1 MAPLNFPFSPFEGI
15 STLNVCS
22 QQHNKAIV
30 TNQARRLVT
39 VQRVAIALSGYP
51 FASMPFDDDDIPTA
65 APEARAAEV
74 VPGEAPPTA
83 DEALEEEAQDFR
95 LFASLLKK
103 KAVSAQ
109 TIRKGEK
116 DFESHGTKLQE
127 NALEQSRRAMEDV
140 LGYTRVY
147 TSGNWVRA
155 WYFPDH
161 FVGVPEEEEEEVH
174 GAGGVDDDEK
184 EKKRAVNARERV
196 VVVDGDLGVV
206 SKTHGRVV
214 TGQGKDAVAKD
225 KTWLLPEEALFLI
238 ERGSLDLW
246 WPVRGLDAIFPPG
259 TGEKTEPTADDEY
272 GAGFPL
278 SLQAAYSLLIGN
290 DGERGKITLQ
300 KFQVYSNLKR
310 LGYKVLRAP
319 APSLHA
325 TTGPTAQPA
334 SVWQWLF
341 SLIPASSSQHQP
353 YGPLVC
359 PGLYRSYKPVYEQ
372 LSLVPRHQP
381 SPRPSSR
388 WPTKDPFQIHFHVW
402 KSSTVFSKTRPPP
415 PDFYLSVVDAQDSAV
430 PTLEELAALLDSSP
444 FAPPNDAWKGPGR
457 LYARLKNGYRNVI
470 LAVVDHGVVNYL
482 RLAEAAFG
490 EEELFPRFD
499 WKQSSRGGKKG
510 GGRGGG
516 RGRGGRGR
524 GRGNGR

>member
-1 MAPLNFPFSPFEGI
+1 MS
-15 STLNVCS
+15 
-22 QQHNKAIV
+22 
-30 TNQARRLVT
+30 
-39 VQRVAIALSGYP
+39 
-51 FASMPFDDDDIPTA
+51 FDDDDAPTA
-65 APEARAAEV
+65 SPAASAV
-74 VPGEAPPTA
+74 VAASEEAPPTA
-83 DEALEEEAQDFR
+83 DEALEEETQDFR

-116 DFESHGTKLQE
+116 DFESHGTKQQE
-127 NALEQSRRAMEDV
+127 NALEQSRKAMEEV

-147 TSGNWVRA
+147 TSGNWLRA

-161 FVGVPEEEEEEVH
+161 FVGMPEDEEEED
-174 GAGGVDDDEK
+174 AGRVGGDDK
-184 EKKRAVNARERV
+184 ERRRAINARERV
-196 VVVDGDLGVV
+196 IVVDGDLGLV

-214 TGQGKDAVAKD
+214 TGQPKDAVAKD

-246 WPVRGLDAIFPPG
+246 WPVRGLDVIFPSSPKDNIG
-259 TGEKTEPTADDEY
+259 TPDEDDYEL
-272 GAGFPL
+272 GLPL
-278 SLQAAYSLLIGN
+278 SLQAAYSLLIGTE
-290 DGERGKITLQ
+290 GERGKITLQ

-319 APSLHA
+319 ATSSEVPPGH
-325 TTGPTAQPA
+325 TERPT
-334 SVWQWLF
+334 SVLQWLF
-341 SLIPASSSQHQP
+341 SLIPRSSQHKRP
-353 YGPLVC
+353 YGPLVQ
-359 PGLYRSYKPVYEQ
+359 PGLYRAYGPIYQQ
-372 LSLVPRHQP
+372 LDLLPRHKP
-381 SPRPSSR
+381 SPHPTSP
-388 WPTKDPFQIHFHVW
+388 WPAQDPFQIHFHVW
-402 KSSTVFSKTRPPP
+402 KSSTTFSKTRPPP
-415 PDFYLSVVDAQDSAV
+415 PDFYLSVVDAQESAV
-430 PTLEELAALLDSSP
+430 PTVEEMGALLDSSP
-444 FAPPNDAWKGPGR
+444 YSPPKDEWKGPGR

-499 WKQSSRGGKKG
+499 WKQGPRGGKKG

-516 RGRGGRGR
+516 RGRGRRGR

>member
-1 MAPLNFPFSPFEGI
+1 
-15 STLNVCS
+15 
-22 QQHNKAIV
+22 
-30 TNQARRLVT
+30 
-39 VQRVAIALSGYP
+39 
-51 FASMPFDDDDIPTA
+51 MPFDDDDVPTA
-65 APEARAAEV
+65 APAAGAAEV
-74 VPGEAPPTA
+74 VPGEALPTA

-161 FVGVPEEEEEEVH
+161 FVGEPEGEEEE
-174 GAGGVDDDEK
+174 GIDGGER
-184 EKKRAVNARERV
+184 ERKRAVNARERV

-214 TGQGKDAVAKD
+214 TGQAKDAVAKD

-246 WPVRGLDAIFPPG
+246 WPVRGLDVIFPQA

-272 GAGFPL
+272 DLGFPL

-290 DGERGKITLQ
+290 DGERGKVTLQ
-300 KFQVYSNLKR
+300 KFQAYSNLKR

-319 APSLHA
+319 APSSSA
-325 TTGPTAQPA
+325 PTAPTAQPA

-341 SLIPASSSQHQP
+341 SLIPASRAQPPP
-353 YGPLVC
+353 YGPLVR
-359 PGLYRSYKPVYEQ
+359 PGLYRAYKPIYEQ
-372 LSLVPRHQP
+372 LCLVPRHQP
-381 SPRPSSR
+381 SPLPSSPR
-388 WPTKDPFQIHFHVW
+388 PTQDPFQIHFHVW
-402 KSSTVFSKTRPPP
+402 KSGTVFSKTRPPP
-415 PDFYLSVVDAQDSAV
+415 PDFYLSIVDAQDSAV
-430 PTLEELAALLDSSP
+430 PTLEEMAALLDSSP
-444 FAPPNDAWKGPGR
+444 FSPPKDEWKGPGR

-490 EEELFPRFD
+490 EEELVPRFD
-499 WKQSSRGGKKG
+499 WTQGVRGGKKS

>member
-1 MAPLNFPFSPFEGI
+1 
-15 STLNVCS
+15 
-22 QQHNKAIV
+22 
-30 TNQARRLVT
+30 
-39 VQRVAIALSGYP
+39 
-51 FASMPFDDDDIPTA
+51 MPFDDDDVPTA
-65 APEARAAEV
+65 APAASAAEAASE
-74 VPGEAPPTA
+74 EAPPTA
-83 DEALEEEAQDFR
+83 EEALEEETQDFR

-116 DFESHGTKLQE
+116 DFESHGTKQQE

-147 TSGNWVRA
+147 TSGNWLRA

-161 FVGVPEEEEEEVH
+161 FVGMPDEEEEE
-174 GAGGVDDDEK
+174 AGVDGREEK
-184 EKKRAVNARERV
+184 ERKRAIHAAERV

-214 TGQGKDAVAKD
+214 TGQAKDAVAKD

-246 WPVRGLDAIFPPG
+246 WPVRGLDVIFPLG
-259 TGEKTEPTADDEY
+259 TNEKAEITKEDEY
-272 GAGFPL
+272 DLGLPL

-290 DGERGKITLQ
+290 EGERGKTTLQ

-319 APSLHA
+319 APPSEA
-325 TTGPTAQPA
+325 SPVPAEQPT

-341 SLIPASSSQHQP
+341 SFIPAPSTQP
-353 YGPLVC
+353 QAYGPLVR
-359 PGLYRSYKPVYEQ
+359 PGLYRSYKPIYEQ
-372 LSLVPRHQP
+372 LNLIQRHKPSSQP
-381 SPRPSSR
+381 SSP

-402 KSSTVFSKTRPPP
+402 KSSTTFSKTRPPP
-415 PDFYLSVVDAQDSAV
+415 PDFYLSVADAQDSAV
-430 PTLEELAALLDSSP
+430 PTLEEMAALLDSSP
-444 FAPPNDAWKGPGR
+444 FAPPKQEWKGPGR

-499 WKQSSRGGKKG
+499 GKQGPRGGKRG